1 VVTAFLLGTASAGL
15 TALYRARESAA
26 TGVGPRPPVCGC
38 ISSTWGSAGR
48 DRGRTGL
55 CCIAPGMVHDEMA
68 ALSRDRPR
76 PSRLHQRYDLMVN
89 SKAGDDAA
97 VETILAAIDAR
108 QHVS

>member
-1 VVTAFLLGTASAGL
+1 
-15 TALYRARESAA
+15 
-26 TGVGPRPPVCGC
+26 
-38 ISSTWGSAGR
+38 
-48 DRGRTGL
+48 
-55 CCIAPGMVHDEMA
+55 MVHDEMA